1 MERPFPVDRP
11 ILEIL
16 SRRWSARAIDPDR
29 PVARETVATLLEAAR
44 VAPSCFNEQPWRFL
58 VFDGADRE
66 ALDQARSCLVEGNA
80 WAKKAPLLLL
90 SVAAERWEKD
100 DSPNR
105 HAQHDVGLASENLA
119 LQAIAEG
126 LVVHVM
132 AGFDAARA
140 RELFEIPES
149 FTPMAM
155 IAIGFPG
162 KIEELPPK
170 HRDREL
176 APRRRKPI
184 SEIAFASRWNRPYTI
199 ASGPSPY
206 PGK

>member
-1 MERPFPVDRP
+1 MTAPRMEKPFPADRP

-16 SRRWSARAIDPDR
+16 SRRWSGRAIDPKR
-29 PVARETVATLLEAAR
+29 PVAPVTLATLLEAAR

-58 VFDGADRE
+58 VFGGDDLE
-66 ALDQARSCLVEGNA
+66 ALDQARSCLVDGNA

-100 DSPNR
+100 GSPNR

-126 LVVHVM
+126 LVVHFM

-140 RELFEIPES
+140 RALFGIPEG

-155 IAIGFPG
+155 IAVGFPG
-162 KIEELPPK
+162 NLEDLTPK
-170 HRDREL
+170 QRDREL
-176 APRRRKPI
+176 APRRRKPV
-184 SEIAFASRWNRPYTI
+184 SEIAFASRWSRPWAPPDT
-199 ASGPSPY
+199 
-206 PGK
+206 